1 MNDSFL
7 NSGDSKNVAIKQR
20 ILGLCINEGTYSIAE
35 LSKETNT
42 SVPTITKLI
51 GELIDEGYLE
61 DMGKMGTS
69 GGRRPSIFGLN
80 PAAGY
85 FVGTDV
91 RRHHISVAVSN
102 FKGSIIDYREDIPFI
117 MNNTEESLKNLC
129 ELLKKIIRKCGIN
142 KDEVLTYAFNLTG
155 RVNKESGYSYSYFL
169 GEDKPIAQTL
179 ENTLET
185 RVVIENDSRAMTYG
199 EYISG
204 IGNNAKNMLFIN
216 VSWGLGMGMIL
227 DGKLYYGKSSFS
239 GEVGHFPM
247 LDNGII
253 CQCGKVGCLETG
265 ASGLAIHRIFIEKLR
280 EGKAS
285 LLSEKFNNGEEI
297 SLEDILKALKEEDV
311 LAIETVEEI
320 GNTLGKAIAGL
331 INIFNPELVVIGG
344 RLAEAE
350 EYLMLPIRSAINKH
364 SLNIVS
370 KDTAVKFSKMGKKAG
385 PIGACMLARSRMLG
399 LQ

>member
-7 NSGDSKNVAIKQR
+7 NSGDGKNVAIKQR

-179 ENTLET
+179 ENILET

-331 INIFNPELVVIGG
+331 INIFNSELVVIGG

-385 PIGACMLARSRMLG
+385 PIGTCMLARSRMLG

>member
-179 ENTLET
+179 ENILET